1 MVSTK
6 KESDADIKYT
16 VVKDGGE
23 NAKFINVPKNIEIMY
38 PYTTQEVI
46 KKISETIEITLGPSH
61 GFTSNK
67 FHDICKRKNIKGN
80 QDYCYL
86 FPYSK
91 SNIKKYSDLAIE
103 YISQI
108 YIEEFKK

>member
-1 MVSTK
+1 MFYPFDS
-6 KESDADIKYT
+6 KYELMQ
-16 VVKDGGE
+16 DE
-23 NAKFINVPKNIEIMY
+23 EIIN
-38 PYTTQEVI
+38 
-46 KKISETIEITLGPSH
+46 KISETIELTLGPNH

-86 FPYSK
+86 FLYSK

-103 YISQI
+103 YISQV

>member
-1 MVSTK
+1 M
-6 KESDADIKYT
+6 E
-16 VVKDGGE
+16 E
-23 NAKFINVPKNIEIMY
+23 
-38 PYTTQEVI
+38 
-46 KKISETIEITLGPSH
+46 
-61 GFTSNK
+61 
-67 FHDICKRKNIKGN
+67 NIKGN

-103 YISQI
+103 YISQV